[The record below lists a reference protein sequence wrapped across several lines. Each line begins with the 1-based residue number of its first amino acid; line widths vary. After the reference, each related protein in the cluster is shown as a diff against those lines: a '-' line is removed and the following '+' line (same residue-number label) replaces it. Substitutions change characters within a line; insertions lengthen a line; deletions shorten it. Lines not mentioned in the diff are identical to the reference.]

1 MAAQCPANI
10 NTTIASEP
18 LANRSARRM
27 LRNIATRIDLTQINT
42 QKRRRYYVGDSGSRL
57 LKLKLQERA
66 FC

>member
-1 MAAQCPANI
+1 MTCPANI
-10 NTTIASEP
+10 NTIVASEP

-27 LRNIATRIDLTQINT
+27 LQNIASRVDVRQLHTQN
-42 QKRRRYYVGDSGSRL
+42 QKRYHVGDSGSRL